1 VLEKMMILSNIGG
14 KKAAGPR
21 RQLKVYLKN

>member
-1 VLEKMMILSNIGG
+1 MILSHIGG